1 MPSSARKSEG
11 PAVLKIGLKIRPT
24 ELGLAC
30 DRIRDLCE
38 YIQSELRRMALLQ
51 ERKQEIISDNQVHE
65 TDTGSVDVQIAML
78 TDRIN
83 TLSQHLQKN
92 KKDYSSRRGLM
103 KMIGQRKRLLAYLT
117 KQDPERYKAL
127 IQKLGIR
134 R

>member
-1 MPSSARKSEG
+1 
-11 PAVLKIGLKIRPT
+11 
-24 ELGLAC
+24 
-30 DRIRDLCE
+30 
-38 YIQSELRRMALLQ
+38 MALLQ
-51 ERKQEIISDNQVHE
+51 ERKQELISEHQVHE

-92 KKDYSSRRGLM
+92 KKDYSSRRGLL

-117 KQDPERYKAL
+117 QQDPERYRAL